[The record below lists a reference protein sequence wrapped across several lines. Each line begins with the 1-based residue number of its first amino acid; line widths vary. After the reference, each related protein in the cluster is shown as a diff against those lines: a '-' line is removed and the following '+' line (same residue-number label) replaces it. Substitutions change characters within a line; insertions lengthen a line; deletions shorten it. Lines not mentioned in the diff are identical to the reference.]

1 MKNNFKK
8 TLSIALFAIVVAFCA
23 NAQNVRY
30 SLLNSAQDYAI
41 VKIDYFDYSTKT
53 ITVDG
58 ESMQSLVMADA
69 YPILE
74 RGNPELLQNTFSLI
88 IPENSVPEIQVLDE
102 HFTEVYN
109 FSLAPSKGML
119 YRNVNPE
126 SVPYVKN
133 DSYKSARYLL
143 GAPATIAQTYKLRDF
158 NGVSVKTYP
167 FDYNPANKTLKV
179 YSSVTIKVSFK
190 GGFSTIPSKN
200 NTTFDAIYSNQFL
213 NYTSDYRSTPIT
225 EEGDMLIISPENFYD
240 ALQPYI
246 DWKVKT
252 GYNVELVS
260 VSDAGG
266 NSNAIKSYIS
276 QYYQE
281 HNLAFV
287 LIVGD
292 SDQFPTPSSAGSKA
306 DNLFAEIVGNDY
318 YPDII
323 LGKISAETVE
333 QVETQV
339 ERSLV
344 YEQNPEETAHFPVFC
359 GIASQEGGYSSDN
372 GEIDYEHIRLINN
385 KLLAYTYTSGYE
397 FFEGSQ
403 GGLDANGNPTSA
415 QVSDAI
421 NAGVG
426 IINYCG
432 HGDWNMWIS
441 SGFSNNNV
449 DALTNVGKLPFVYSV
464 ACVNGEYAGKTCF
477 AEHWLRATHNGK
489 PTGAAVFVGSTINQS
504 WTPPMRAQDAFT
516 DMLVDTTNTIKK
528 LTFGGLFFNSIIKM
542 LDVYSTS
549 YDVARTWI
557 LFGDPTL
564 QVRTAVPELISVT
577 YDSVLI
583 VGVPNV
589 EFSSMTE
596 NAKISLSLNQNML
609 TSGSINNGLLD
620 LELTETYTPADTIL
634 VTATAFNCLPYNGN
648 IKFFINEAPY
658 LICSSFGVND
668 ASANNNSQADYGET
682 VYIEPTF
689 KNVGTEN
696 IVNSKAFLASDD
708 EYVTITN
715 NFVNI
720 GGLVADSS
728 ITKNNAFT
736 ISISNDVPDKHV
748 AIFKLTMIFDGD
760 TTYSNKTI
768 TLHAPSLKIA
778 NCSIDDSESENNNGR
793 VDFEEDFA
801 YKITIN
807 NVGSAKSQTGTI
819 TISNPSDD
827 ILIANNTLQVPAIEP
842 GDSYICEF
850 NMHVRDSLNE
860 PTITTLQYIYNS
872 GNIAVSGNQI
882 VKIGFVIED
891 FENGNFTTFN
901 WQNTSSRPWTI
912 STQNPYEGMFCA
924 KSGNITYN
932 ASSTLRITANCS
944 QRDTISFYYKVS
956 CESYDGMTFRIDNV
970 KKGEWSGE
978 IDWTRAAF
986 VVDSG
991 SHTYTWTYTKDWWG
1005 QEGSD
1010 CAWIDNIEFPRNI
1023 IKVPDIPD
1031 SVGVA
1036 ERELIKINIL
1046 PNPATDYVIIDMQD
1060 QELPNATY
1068 RLYDAAG
1075 RLLRGGKITERH
1087 QQISISEYSEGLYF
1101 VDILADNRTIKYQKI
1116 IKK

>member
-1 MKNNFKK
+1 MKI
-8 TLSIALFAIVVAFCA
+8 LSIAIFAIAVVFCA

-30 SLLNSAQDYAI
+30 SLLKSAQDYAI
-41 VKIDYFDYSTKT
+41 VKIDYFNYSTKT
-53 ITVDG
+53 VVVDG
-58 ESMQSLVMADA
+58 ESMQNLVMADA

-74 RGNPELLQNTFSLI
+74 RGNPELLQNSFSLI
-88 IPENSVPEIQVLDE
+88 IPENSVPEIQILDE
-102 HFTEVYN
+102 HFTEIDN

-126 SVPYVKN
+126 SVPFVKN
-133 DSYKSARYLL
+133 DSYKSAHYLL
-143 GAPATIAQTYKLRDF
+143 GVPAAVAQTYKLRDF

-190 GGFSTIPSKN
+190 GGFSIIPTKN
-200 NTTFDAIYSNQFL
+200 NVAFDAIYSNQFL
-213 NYTSDYRSTPIT
+213 NYASDYRSTPIT

-266 NSNAIKSYIS
+266 NSNAIKNYIS

-292 SDQFPTPSSAGSKA
+292 SDQFPTPSSGGNKA

-339 ERSLV
+339 ERALV
-344 YEQNPEETAHFPVFC
+344 YEQNPPETAHFPVFC

-385 KLLAYTYTSGYE
+385 KLLNYTYTSGYE

-403 GGLDANGNPTSA
+403 GGLDANGNPTSS

-426 IINYCG
+426 IITYCG
-432 HGDWNMWIS
+432 HGNWNTWAS
-441 SGFSNNNV
+441 SGFSNNDV
-449 DALTNVGKLPFVYSV
+449 DALNNVGKLPFVYSV
-464 ACVNGEYAGKTCF
+464 ACVNGDYAGKTCF
-477 AEHWLRATHNGK
+477 AEHWLRATQNGQ

-504 WTPPMRAQDAFT
+504 WTPPMRAQDSFI

-542 LDVYSTS
+542 LDVYNTS

-564 QVRTAVPELISVT
+564 HVRTAVPEQISVIH
-577 YDSVLI
+577 DSLLI
-583 VGVPNV
+583 VGSNNV
-589 EFSSMTE
+589 EFISTAE
-596 NAKISLSLNQNML
+596 NAKVTLSHNQNVL
-609 TSGSINNGLLD
+609 NSGSINSGLLD
-620 LELTETYTPADTIL
+620 LELTETFTPADTL
-634 VTATAFNCLPYNGN
+634 FVTATAFNCLPYIGN
-648 IKFFINEAPY
+648 ITFFINGAPY
-658 LICSSFGVND
+658 LICSNIGVND
-668 ASANNNSQADYGET
+668 ANANNNAQADYGET
-682 VYIEPTF
+682 VYIAPTF
-689 KNVGTEN
+689 KNVGMEN
-696 IVNSKAFLASDD
+696 IVNSKAYLASDD
-708 EYVTITN
+708 EYVTIIN
-715 NFVNI
+715 NLVNI
-720 GGLVADSS
+720 GSLVSDSS
-728 ITKNNAFT
+728 VTKNNAFT
-736 ISISNDVPDKHV
+736 ISVSNDVPDKHV
-748 AIFKLTMIFDGD
+748 AILKLTMIFDGD
-760 TTYSNKTI
+760 TTYANKSI
-768 TLHAPSLKIA
+768 TLHAPNLKID
-778 NCSIDDSESENNNGR
+778 NFVIDDSESENNNGR
-793 VDFEEDFA
+793 VDFGEEFT
-801 YKITIN
+801 YKITIKN
-807 NVGSAKSQTGTI
+807 IGSAKSQTGTI
-819 TISNPSDD
+819 TISNPSGD
-827 ILIANNTLQVPAIEP
+827 LSIANNTLQVPAIEAD
-842 GDSYICEF
+842 DSYLCEF
-850 NMHVRDSLNE
+850 NMQVHDSLNE
-860 PTITTLQYIYNS
+860 PTIATLQYTYNS
-872 GNIAVSGNQI
+872 GNIAISGNQN
-882 VKIGFVIED
+882 VKIGFVMED
-891 FENGNFTTFN
+891 FENANFTTFN
-901 WQNTSSRPWTI
+901 WQNNSNRPWTI

-932 ASSTLRITANCS
+932 ASSTLRITADCS
-944 QRDTISFYYKVS
+944 HRDTISFYYKVS
-956 CESYDGMTFRIDNV
+956 CETYDGMTFRIDNV

-991 SHTYTWTYTKDWWG
+991 SHTYTWTYSKDWWVDG
-1005 QEGSD
+1005 GSD
-1010 CAWIDNIEFPRNI
+1010 CVWIDNIEFPINI
-1023 IKVPDIPD
+1023 IKSPDIPD
-1031 SVGVA
+1031 SVGVVDQ
-1036 ERELIKINIL
+1036 ELIKINIL
-1046 PNPATDYVIIDMQD
+1046 PNPATDYIVVDMQN

-1075 RLLRGGKITERH
+1075 RLLRGGKIAESY
-1087 QQISISEYSEGLYF
+1087 QQISISEFSEGLYF
-1101 VDILADNRTIKYQKI
+1101 VEILAENKMVKYTKI